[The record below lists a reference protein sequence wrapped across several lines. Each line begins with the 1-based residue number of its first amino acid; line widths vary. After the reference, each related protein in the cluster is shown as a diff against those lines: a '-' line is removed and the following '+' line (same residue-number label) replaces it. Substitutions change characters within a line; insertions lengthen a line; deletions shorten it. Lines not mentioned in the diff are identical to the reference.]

1 MPFLCRVMETA
12 AVPTSLADLRA
23 RLPELTH
30 RDQLR
35 LSRRADKAAALRD
48 SAARERAFGR
58 LSAELDEAAAVVEKR
73 RESVP
78 VISYPPELPISQKK
92 DEIAAA
98 IRDHQV
104 VIVAG
109 ETGSGKTTQLPK
121 ICLELGRGVTGQI
134 GHTQPRR
141 IAARTVAA
149 RIAEELDTELGTTVG
164 YKVRFNDNS
173 SDGTLVKLMT
183 DGILLTEM
191 QRDRRLLRYDT
202 LIIDEAHER
211 SLNIDFILG
220 YLKRLLPS
228 RPDLK
233 VIITSATID
242 PQRFSEAFAEIR
254 TGDRTGPASPGLRPG
269 ERPVSRRSTA
279 AGREAQRGDPGGSSP
294 RASTA
299 SPGLRPGE
307 RPVSRRSTAA
317 GREAQRG
324 DPGGSSP
331 GPALGSR
338 GVVPPGQRGAPVV
351 EVSGRTYPVEVRY
364 RPIAD
369 PDRSDEEPR
378 DQAQAI
384 CDAVDELC
392 AAGPGDILVFLSGE
406 REIRDTADA
415 LKDRMGAPDRPGG
428 LEVLPLYARLPVAE
442 QYRVFQPHRGRRV
455 VLATN
460 VAETSL
466 TVPGIKYVVDPGTAR
481 ISRYSY
487 RTKVQRLPI
496 EPISQASANQ
506 RKGRCGRTSDG
517 ICIRLYSE
525 EDFSSRPEFTD
536 PEILRTNL
544 ASVILRMAALD
555 LGEMA
560 DFPFVD
566 PPEKRNV
573 ADGVRLLEELGA
585 FAPVPAGRGTAPAG
599 RPGNEHGPANE
610 RPGNE
615 GPANQ
620 RRGAGRRLSDVG
632 RKLAELPVDPR
643 IGRMIIEA
651 ARNGCARE
659 VLIIASAL
667 SIQDPRERPADA
679 REAADAM
686 HARFAEPG
694 SDFLAFLH
702 LWDYLGT
709 QQRELSSSAFR
720 RMCRREYLHYLRV
733 REWQDLYGQLR
744 RVAADL
750 GLTLGAGHGD
760 QPARDQPARRPVEG
774 TQVMW
779 GQADEAAP
787 DAPAGQQSQERKLI
801 PAGLAQQIH
810 ISLLSGLLSHIGM
823 RDTDQKTRGKRRPL
837 SEFAGA
843 RGARFAIFPDSS
855 LARKPPPWVIVT
867 ELVETS
873 RLWGRTAARIEPEWA
888 EPLAAHLV
896 RHSYGE
902 PHWDARRGA
911 AMALEKVT
919 LYGLPIVTARKVGY
933 ARADPAAARDL
944 FIRHALVE
952 GDWQTRHR
960 FFHRNRELLADAE
973 ELERRTRQRG
983 IVADDQVL
991 YDFYDQRIPAQ
1002 VTSARHFDSWW
1013 NEARAATPDL
1023 LTLTPGQLAGPGAS
1037 GVRPSDYP
1045 DEWGPFPL
1053 SYEFAPGDPRDGVTV
1068 DVPLATLNQVRSE
1081 RFGWQ
1086 VPGLREEL
1094 VTGLIRSLP
1103 KQLRVNF
1110 VPAPDVALSVLAR
1123 LDPADGH
1130 LLDVL
1135 GAELTRL
1142 RGVPVPRD
1150 AFDPGK
1156 LPAYLRVTY
1165 RVLDGGRVLAEGK
1178 DLDVLRRQLRPQMQ
1192 ATLAEAAGGL
1202 TRSGLRGWDLG
1213 TLPREFSNGRVR
1225 AYPALADT
1233 GDAVDVRLFD
1243 TGAEAARS
1251 MLRGTRRLLLLQVPS
1266 GARST
1271 ASNLPVQDKLAL
1283 SRSPYPGAAALL
1295 DDCAAAAADEI
1306 IARAGGPAWDE
1317 QGFARLAEAARSGLS
1332 TLTAQVITGVARVLA
1347 EAHEVEVVLAR
1358 AAAHADEPAFADIRT
1373 QFASL
1378 IHPCFI
1384 GDTGARRL
1392 ADLTRYLRAIRQRLD
1407 KMGAVPVRDG
1417 ERMAVVHRV
1426 AGAYAETVRAL
1437 PPARRDGQDVQAIRW
1452 MIEELRV
1459 SLFAQTLGTPAPV
1472 SEKRI
1477 RTALARLSDR

>member
-1 MPFLCRVMETA
+1 M
-12 AVPTSLADLRA
+12 PTSLADLRA

-173 SDGTLVKLMT
+173 SDETLVKLMT

-242 PQRFSEAFAEIR
+242 PQRFSEAFRGSRIR
-254 TGDRTGPASPGLRPG
+254 RHTD
-269 ERPVSRRSTA
+269 RRSYRPSESGPPARRA
-279 AGREAQRGDPGGSSP
+279 AGVPAKYRSGARSAAGDPGG
-294 RASTA
+294 RA
-299 SPGLRPGE
+299 PG
-307 RPVSRRSTAA
+307 
-317 GREAQRG
+317 Q
-324 DPGGSSP
+324 
-331 GPALGSR
+331 R
-338 GVVPPGQRGAPVV
+338 GVVPPGQRSAPVV

-392 AAGPGDILVFLSGE
+392 AAAPGDILVFLSGE

-610 RPGNE
+610 
-615 GPANQ
+615 
-620 RRGAGRRLSDVG
+620 
-632 RKLAELPVDPR
+632 
-643 IGRMIIEA
+643 
-651 ARNGCARE
+651 
-659 VLIIASAL
+659 
-667 SIQDPRERPADA
+667 
-679 REAADAM
+679 
-686 HARFAEPG
+686 HARG
-694 SDFLAFLH
+694 
-702 LWDYLGT
+702 
-709 QQRELSSSAFR
+709 
-720 RMCRREYLHYLRV
+720 
-733 REWQDLYGQLR
+733 
-744 RVAADL
+744 
-750 GLTLGAGHGD
+750 
-760 QPARDQPARRPVEG
+760 
-774 TQVMW
+774 
-779 GQADEAAP
+779 
-787 DAPAGQQSQERKLI
+787 
-801 PAGLAQQIH
+801 
-810 ISLLSGLLSHIGM
+810 
-823 RDTDQKTRGKRRPL
+823 
-837 SEFAGA
+837 
-843 RGARFAIFPDSS
+843 
-855 LARKPPPWVIVT
+855 
-867 ELVETS
+867 
-873 RLWGRTAARIEPEWA
+873 
-888 EPLAAHLV
+888 
-896 RHSYGE
+896 
-902 PHWDARRGA
+902 
-911 AMALEKVT
+911 
-919 LYGLPIVTARKVGY
+919 
-933 ARADPAAARDL
+933 
-944 FIRHALVE
+944 
-952 GDWQTRHR
+952 
-960 FFHRNRELLADAE
+960 
-973 ELERRTRQRG
+973 
-983 IVADDQVL
+983 
-991 YDFYDQRIPAQ
+991 
-1002 VTSARHFDSWW
+1002 TSARQTS
-1013 NEARAATPDL
+1013 
-1023 LTLTPGQLAGPGAS
+1023 
-1037 GVRPSDYP
+1037 
-1045 DEWGPFPL
+1045 
-1053 SYEFAPGDPRDGVTV
+1053 
-1068 DVPLATLNQVRSE
+1068 
-1081 RFGWQ
+1081 
-1086 VPGLREEL
+1086 
-1094 VTGLIRSLP
+1094 
-1103 KQLRVNF
+1103 
-1110 VPAPDVALSVLAR
+1110 
-1123 LDPADGH
+1123 
-1130 LLDVL
+1130 
-1135 GAELTRL
+1135 
-1142 RGVPVPRD
+1142 
-1150 AFDPGK
+1150 
-1156 LPAYLRVTY
+1156 
-1165 RVLDGGRVLAEGK
+1165 
-1178 DLDVLRRQLRPQMQ
+1178 
-1192 ATLAEAAGGL
+1192 AAG
-1202 TRSGLRGWDLG
+1202 
-1213 TLPREFSNGRVR
+1213 
-1225 AYPALADT
+1225 
-1233 GDAVDVRLFD
+1233 
-1243 TGAEAARS
+1243 
-1251 MLRGTRRLLLLQVPS
+1251 
-1266 GARST
+1266 
-1271 ASNLPVQDKLAL
+1271 
-1283 SRSPYPGAAALL
+1283 
-1295 DDCAAAAADEI
+1295 
-1306 IARAGGPAWDE
+1306 AGG
-1317 QGFARLAEAARSGLS
+1317 G
-1332 TLTAQVITGVARVLA
+1332 
-1347 EAHEVEVVLAR
+1347 
-1358 AAAHADEPAFADIRT
+1358 
-1373 QFASL
+1373 
-1378 IHPCFI
+1378 
-1384 GDTGARRL
+1384 
-1392 ADLTRYLRAIRQRLD
+1392 
-1407 KMGAVPVRDG
+1407 
-1417 ERMAVVHRV
+1417 
-1426 AGAYAETVRAL
+1426 
-1437 PPARRDGQDVQAIRW
+1437 
-1452 MIEELRV
+1452 
-1459 SLFAQTLGTPAPV
+1459 
-1472 SEKRI
+1472 
-1477 RTALARLSDR
+1477 

>member
-1 MPFLCRVMETA
+1 M
-12 AVPTSLADLRA
+12 PTSLADLRA

-48 SAARERAFGR
+48 SAARERAFGQ
-58 LSAELDEAAAVVEKR
+58 LFAELDEAAAVVEKR

-173 SDGTLVKLMT
+173 SDETLVKLMT

-242 PQRFSEAFAEIR
+242 PQRFSKHFEEAESGDIR
-254 TGDRTGPASPGLRPG
+254 TGGRTGPASPGLRPG

-279 AGREAQRGDPGGSSP
+279 AGREAQRGDPGGAP
-294 RASTA
+294 
-299 SPGLRPGE
+299 
-307 RPVSRRSTAA
+307 
-317 GREAQRG
+317 
-324 DPGGSSP
+324 P
-331 GPALGSR
+331 GPALESR
-338 GVVPPGQRGAPVV
+338 GVVPPGQRSAPVV

-415 LKDRMGAPDRPGG
+415 LKDRVGAPDRPGG

-599 RPGNEHGPANE
+599 RPG
-610 RPGNE
+610 
-615 GPANQ
+615 
-620 RRGAGRRLSDVG
+620 
-632 RKLAELPVDPR
+632 
-643 IGRMIIEA
+643 
-651 ARNGCARE
+651 
-659 VLIIASAL
+659 
-667 SIQDPRERPADA
+667 
-679 REAADAM
+679 
-686 HARFAEPG
+686 
-694 SDFLAFLH
+694 
-702 LWDYLGT
+702 T
-709 QQRELSSSAFR
+709 SSA
-720 RMCRREYLHYLRV
+720 
-733 REWQDLYGQLR
+733 
-744 RVAADL
+744 
-750 GLTLGAGHGD
+750 
-760 QPARDQPARRPVEG
+760 RP
-774 TQVMW
+774 TSTTW
-779 GQADEAAP
+779 G
-787 DAPAGQQSQERKLI
+787 
-801 PAGLAQQIH
+801 
-810 ISLLSGLLSHIGM
+810 
-823 RDTDQKTRGKRRPL
+823 
-837 SEFAGA
+837 
-843 RGARFAIFPDSS
+843 
-855 LARKPPPWVIVT
+855 
-867 ELVETS
+867 
-873 RLWGRTAARIEPEWA
+873 
-888 EPLAAHLV
+888 
-896 RHSYGE
+896 
-902 PHWDARRGA
+902 
-911 AMALEKVT
+911 
-919 LYGLPIVTARKVGY
+919 
-933 ARADPAAARDL
+933 
-944 FIRHALVE
+944 
-952 GDWQTRHR
+952 
-960 FFHRNRELLADAE
+960 
-973 ELERRTRQRG
+973 
-983 IVADDQVL
+983 
-991 YDFYDQRIPAQ
+991 
-1002 VTSARHFDSWW
+1002 TSARGTS
-1013 NEARAATPDL
+1013 ARGTSAV
-1023 LTLTPGQLAGPGAS
+1023 G
-1037 GVRPSDYP
+1037 
-1045 DEWGPFPL
+1045 
-1053 SYEFAPGDPRDGVTV
+1053 
-1068 DVPLATLNQVRSE
+1068 
-1081 RFGWQ
+1081 
-1086 VPGLREEL
+1086 
-1094 VTGLIRSLP
+1094 
-1103 KQLRVNF
+1103 
-1110 VPAPDVALSVLAR
+1110 
-1123 LDPADGH
+1123 
-1130 LLDVL
+1130 
-1135 GAELTRL
+1135 
-1142 RGVPVPRD
+1142 
-1150 AFDPGK
+1150 
-1156 LPAYLRVTY
+1156 
-1165 RVLDGGRVLAEGK
+1165 
-1178 DLDVLRRQLRPQMQ
+1178 
-1192 ATLAEAAGGL
+1192 AGG
-1202 TRSGLRGWDLG
+1202 G
-1213 TLPREFSNGRVR
+1213 
-1225 AYPALADT
+1225 
-1233 GDAVDVRLFD
+1233 
-1243 TGAEAARS
+1243 
-1251 MLRGTRRLLLLQVPS
+1251 
-1266 GARST
+1266 
-1271 ASNLPVQDKLAL
+1271 
-1283 SRSPYPGAAALL
+1283 
-1295 DDCAAAAADEI
+1295 
-1306 IARAGGPAWDE
+1306 
-1317 QGFARLAEAARSGLS
+1317 
-1332 TLTAQVITGVARVLA
+1332 
-1347 EAHEVEVVLAR
+1347 
-1358 AAAHADEPAFADIRT
+1358 
-1373 QFASL
+1373 
-1378 IHPCFI
+1378 
-1384 GDTGARRL
+1384 
-1392 ADLTRYLRAIRQRLD
+1392 
-1407 KMGAVPVRDG
+1407 
-1417 ERMAVVHRV
+1417 
-1426 AGAYAETVRAL
+1426 
-1437 PPARRDGQDVQAIRW
+1437 
-1452 MIEELRV
+1452 
-1459 SLFAQTLGTPAPV
+1459 
-1472 SEKRI
+1472 
-1477 RTALARLSDR
+1477 